1 MHKELTM
8 QRFRAFN
15 SASWGDDLPRMERAI
30 NDWLESD
37 HPHIHMMAQA
47 NLDSHLIVSFVY
59 ADSFQMATTAEAA
72 TVAEVFE
79 RRLGNAR
86 LEEEAEGIDEDGDLV
101 VTLPL
106 VELPY

>member
-1 MHKELTM
+1 M

-15 SASWGDDLPRMERAI
+15 SATWDDNLSRMERAI

-59 ADSFQMATTAEAA
+59 ADSFQMVTTAEAA
-72 TVAEVFE
+72 TVAEIYE
-79 RRLGNAR
+79 RQLDDGGV
-86 LEEEAEGIDEDGDLV
+86 EEEAGAEGEDADLV

>member
-1 MHKELTM
+1 
-8 QRFRAFN
+8 
-15 SASWGDDLPRMERAI
+15 MERAI

-72 TVAEVFE
+72 TVAQVYE
-79 RRLGNAR
+79 RQLDNEGGDG
-86 LEEEAEGIDEDGDLV
+86 EAGGESEDADIV

>member
-1 MHKELTM
+1 M
-8 QRFRAFN
+8 QRFRAFS
-15 SASWGDDLPRMERAI
+15 SATWDDNLSRMERAI

-59 ADSFQMATTAEAA
+59 ADSFQMASTAEAA
-72 TVAEVFE
+72 TVAEIYE
-79 RRLGNAR
+79 RQLDDGG
-86 LEEEAEGIDEDGDLV
+86 LEENAGAEGEDDADLV

>member
-1 MHKELTM
+1 
-8 QRFRAFN
+8 
-15 SASWGDDLPRMERAI
+15 MERAI

-72 TVAEVFE
+72 TVAEIYE
-79 RRLGNAR
+79 RQLDNAGMEAGV
-86 LEEEAEGIDEDGDLV
+86 EEEAEDADLV

>member
-1 MHKELTM
+1 M
-8 QRFRAFN
+8 QRFRAFS
-15 SASWGDDLPRMERAI
+15 SATWDDNLSRMERAI

-47 NLDSHLIVSFVY
+47 SLDSHLIISFVY
-59 ADSFQMATTAEAA
+59 ADSYQVATTAEAA
-72 TVAEVFE
+72 TVAEIYE
-79 RRLGNAR
+79 RRLDNGGFGEEAG
-86 LEEEAEGIDEDGDLV
+86 EEEGEDADLV